1 LLISYTIGTIG
12 VIILWPSLYHG
23 NLSGL
28 SYFALF
34 LVVAGYNMQAP
45 AVGSWLGTNVRNPAK
60 RAAAM
65 GWQSTW
71 GQLFG
76 GCIGANI
83 FFDSEAPTY
92 NTGFTILLVLVI
104 VGGYGAC
111 IGNWYCLR
119 ASNRKK
125 DQVSLEELEGKY
137 SDEELAKM
145 GENSPY
151 FRYIL

>member
-1 LLISYTIGTIG
+1 VGLAGLA
-12 VIILWPSLYHG
+12 ILWPSLYHP
-23 NLSGL
+23 NLAGL

-34 LVVAGYNMQAP
+34 LVVAGFNMQAP

-71 GQLFG
+71 GQIIG
-76 GCIGANI
+76 GCVGTNV

-92 NTGFTILLVLVI
+92 DSGFIIIFVLVM
-104 VGGYGAC
+104 VGGVFAT
-111 IGNWYCLR
+111 IGNWYFLR
-119 ASNRKK
+119 AANIKK
-125 DQVSLEELEGKY
+125 DNIPKEELERRAY
-137 SDEELAKM
+137 TSESLSLM
-145 GENSPY
+145 GEYSPY